1 MYLLK
6 LQFYL
11 GICPDVGLLDHMATL
26 FKFSEWMH
34 TIFHSG
40 CISLQTHQQETTL
53 TLKLFHHFG
62 TEGMSP
68 LVVQSF
74 HGDICLSQKMLC
86 NAVTSE

>member
-26 FKFSEWMH
+26 SFLRHLH
-34 TIFHSG
+34 TVFHSG
-40 CISLQTHQQETTL
+40 CISLHSHQQETTL
-53 TLKLFHHFG
+53 TLKLFRHFG
-62 TEGMSP
+62 TEGISP
-68 LVVQSF
+68 LVPQSF
-74 HGDICLSQKMLC
+74 HGDIRLSQKMLC